1 MCSDEVKCV
10 IADQQDTNNKAYMFV
25 DVVNPVV
32 RISKI
37 QGLLPK

>member
-10 IADQQDTNNKAYMFV
+10 IADQQDTNNKAYVFV
-25 DVVNPVV
+25 DVNPVV